1 MKFNIEFCLKVIEK
15 CISAVPLTLYLTLWA
30 FIFGMILALI
40 IALVRYKNVP
50 ILRKVFQLY
59 VSFIRGTPVMLQL
72 YIVYYMIP
80 IAIDSVLIRTNIAF
94 RTNQIEIKVLVL
106 IALALNVS
114 AYLSEIIRGG
124 LISLGKGEIEAA
136 YSVGMTD
143 SMVIRRIIIPHVF
156 VLCIPNFS
164 ANLISVLQASSL
176 AYFVS
181 LREVTGTAKIMASS
195 NWKYFEAFVATGVVY
210 WVLTVMIELI
220 TYLIEE
226 MAKRRGYNLRKQY

>member
-1 MKFNIEFCLKVIEK
+1 MVFNFEFCLEVLKK
-15 CISAVPLTLYLTLWA
+15 CVQAIPLTLYLTLGA
-30 FIFGMILALI
+30 FLIGMIIAVVIALI
-40 IALVRYKNVP
+40 RYKEVP
-50 ILRKVFQLY
+50 IFDKIFQFY

-80 IAIDSVLIRTNIAF
+80 MALDSVLEKTNLSF

-106 IALALNVS
+106 IALTLNVS

-124 LISLGKGEIEAA
+124 LVSLGKGEIEAA
-136 YSVGMTD
+136 YSIGMTPA
-143 SMVIRRIIIPHVF
+143 MVIRRVIIPQVF

-181 LREVTGTAKIMASS
+181 LQEVTGTAKIMASN
-195 NWKYFEAFVATGVVY
+195 NWKYFEAFVATGIIY
-210 WVLTVMIELI
+210 WLLTVMIELI
-220 TYLIEE
+220 TYGLERIAER
-226 MAKRRGYNLRKQY
+226 KGYQLKKQ

>member
-1 MKFNIEFCLKVIEK
+1 MVFNFEFCLEVLKK
-15 CISAVPLTLYLTLWA
+15 CVQAIPPTLYLTLGA
-30 FIFGMILALI
+30 FLIGMIIAVVIALI
-40 IALVRYKNVP
+40 RYKEVP
-50 ILRKVFQLY
+50 IFDKIFQFY

-80 IAIDSVLIRTNIAF
+80 MALDSVLEKTNLSF

-106 IALALNVS
+106 IALTLNVS

-124 LISLGKGEIEAA
+124 LVSLGKGEIEAA
-136 YSVGMTD
+136 YSIGMTPA
-143 SMVIRRIIIPHVF
+143 MVIRRVIIPQVF

-181 LREVTGTAKIMASS
+181 LQEVTGTAKIMASN
-195 NWKYFEAFVATGVVY
+195 NWKYFEAFVATGIIY
-210 WVLTVMIELI
+210 WLLTVMIELI
-220 TYLIEE
+220 TYGLERIAER
-226 MAKRRGYNLRKQY
+226 KGYQLKKQ

>member
-1 MKFNIEFCLKVIEK
+1 MVFNFEFCLEVLKK
-15 CISAVPLTLYLTLWA
+15 CVQAIPLTLYLTLWA
-30 FIFGMILALI
+30 FLIGMVIAIVIALI
-40 IALVRYKNVP
+40 RYKEVP
-50 ILRKVFQLY
+50 VLNKIFQFY

-80 IAIDSVLIRTNIAF
+80 MALDAILEKTDIAF

-136 YSVGMTD
+136 YSIGMTPA
-143 SMVIRRIIIPHVF
+143 MVVRRIIIPQVF

-181 LREVTGTAKIMASS
+181 LQEVTGTAKVMASS
-195 NWKYFEAFVATGVVY
+195 NWKYFEAFVATGIIY
-210 WVLTVMIELI
+210 WLLTVIIEFV
-220 TYLIEE
+220 TYGLERAAE
-226 MAKRRGYNLRKQY
+226 RNGYQLKKQ

>member
-1 MKFNIEFCLKVIEK
+1 MVFNFEFCLEVLKK
-15 CISAVPLTLYLTLWA
+15 CVQAIPLTLYLTLGA
-30 FIFGMILALI
+30 FLIGMIIAVVIALI
-40 IALVRYKNVP
+40 RYKEVP
-50 ILRKVFQLY
+50 VFDKIFQFY

-80 IAIDSVLIRTNIAF
+80 MALDSILEKTNLSF

-106 IALALNVS
+106 IALTLNVS

-124 LISLGKGEIEAA
+124 LVSLGKGEIEAA
-136 YSVGMTD
+136 YSIGMTQA
-143 SMVIRRIIIPHVF
+143 MVIRRVIIPQVF

-181 LREVTGTAKIMASS
+181 LQEVTGTAKIMASN
-195 NWKYFEAFVATGVVY
+195 NWKYFEAFVATGIIY
-210 WVLTVMIELI
+210 WLLTVMIEFI
-220 TYLIEE
+220 TYGLERIAE
-226 MAKRRGYNLRKQY
+226 KKGYQLKKQ

>member
-1 MKFNIEFCLKVIEK
+1 MVFNFEFCLEVLKK
-15 CISAVPLTLYLTLWA
+15 CVQAIPLTLYLTLWA
-30 FIFGMILALI
+30 FLIGMVIAIVIALI
-40 IALVRYKNVP
+40 RYKEVP
-50 ILRKVFQLY
+50 VLNKIFQFY

-80 IAIDSVLIRTNIAF
+80 MALDAILEKTDIAF

-136 YSVGMTD
+136 YSIGMTPA
-143 SMVIRRIIIPHVF
+143 MVVRRIIIPQVF

-181 LREVTGTAKIMASS
+181 LQEVTGTAKVMASG
-195 NWKYFEAFVATGVVY
+195 NWKYFEAFVATGILY
-210 WVLTVMIELI
+210 WLLTVIIELI
-220 TYLIEE
+220 TYGLERVAE
-226 MAKRRGYNLRKQY
+226 KSGYQLKKQ

>member
-1 MKFNIEFCLKVIEK
+1 MVFNFEFCLEVLKK
-15 CISAVPLTLYLTLWA
+15 CVQAIPLTLYLTLGA
-30 FIFGMILALI
+30 FLIGMIIAVVIALI
-40 IALVRYKNVP
+40 RYKEVP
-50 ILRKVFQLY
+50 VFDKIFQFY

-80 IAIDSVLIRTNIAF
+80 MALDSILEKTNLSF

-106 IALALNVS
+106 IALTLNVS

-124 LISLGKGEIEAA
+124 LVSLGKGEIEAA
-136 YSVGMTD
+136 YSIGMTQA
-143 SMVIRRIIIPHVF
+143 MVIRRVIIPQVF

-181 LREVTGTAKIMASS
+181 LQEVTGTAKIMASN
-195 NWKYFEAFVATGVVY
+195 NWKYFEAFVATGIIY
-210 WVLTVMIELI
+210 WLLTVMIELI
-220 TYLIEE
+220 TYGLERIAER
-226 MAKRRGYNLRKQY
+226 KGYQLKKQ

>member
-1 MKFNIEFCLKVIEK
+1 MVFNFEFCLEVLKK
-15 CISAVPLTLYLTLWA
+15 CVQAIPLTLYLTLGA
-30 FIFGMILALI
+30 FLIGMIIAVVIALI
-40 IALVRYKNVP
+40 RYKEVP
-50 ILRKVFQLY
+50 VFDKIFQFY

-80 IAIDSVLIRTNIAF
+80 MALDSILEKTNLSF

-106 IALALNVS
+106 IALTLNVS

-124 LISLGKGEIEAA
+124 LVSLGKGEIEAA
-136 YSVGMTD
+136 YSIGMTQA
-143 SMVIRRIIIPHVF
+143 MVIRRVIIPQVF

-181 LREVTGTAKIMASS
+181 LQEVTGTAKIMASN
-195 NWKYFEAFVATGVVY
+195 NWKYFEAFVATGIIY
-210 WVLTVMIELI
+210 WLLTVIIELI
-220 TYLIEE
+220 TYELERIAER
-226 MAKRRGYNLRKQY
+226 KGYQLKKQ